1 MSAEP
6 KTGTAP
12 AGLRGALRLNEPMW
26 RHTAWG
32 VGGPA
37 ARFYQPADVDDLCAF
52 LATLDAEEPLLW
64 VGLGSNLLVRDGG
77 IPGTVV
83 KTTGM
88 LERLAQVGARRVR
101 AEAGVACAKVARFCA
116 RRDLGGAEFLAGIP
130 GTMGGALAMNAGAF
144 GGETWDVVRG
154 VETIDRRGVRRTRGA
169 AEYTVGYRRV
179 EGPRDEWFAAAEL
192 ELAPADGERGL
203 ARIRE
208 LLRRRDATQPL
219 RQRSCGSVF
228 RNPSG
233 DHAARLIEASGLK
246 GRRIGGAVVSPKH
259 ANFIINTGEASAADI
274 EALIGE
280 VVATVA
286 HEHGVTLVPEV
297 HIVGRVRAPEEGRI
311 P

>member
-6 KTGTAP
+6 RTEASEM
-12 AGLRGALRLNEPMW
+12 ALRGRLRIDEPMS

-37 ARFYQPADVDDLCAF
+37 ARLYEPADLDDLCAF
-52 LATLDAEEPLLW
+52 LATLPADETLLW
-64 VGLGSNLLVRDGG
+64 IGLGSNLLVRDGG
-77 IPGTVV
+77 IAGTVIR
-83 KTTGM
+83 TCGM
-88 LERLAQVGARRVR
+88 LEGLARVGPRRVR
-101 AEAGVACAKVARFCA
+101 AEAGVPCAKAARFCA
-116 RRDLGGAEFLAGIP
+116 RHDLGGAEFLAGIP

-144 GGETWDVVRG
+144 GGETWSVVRR
-154 VETIDRRGVRRTRGA
+154 VETLDRRGSRRARDA
-169 AEYTVGYRRV
+169 AEYDVGYREVR
-179 EGPRDEWFAAAEL
+179 GPAEEWFIAAEL
-192 ELAPADGERGL
+192 ELAPADGAGAL

-228 RNPSG
+228 RNPPG

-259 ANFIINTGEASAADI
+259 ANFIVNTGHATAGDI

-286 HEHGVTLVPEV
+286 HHHGVTLIPEV
-297 HIVGRVRAPEEGRI
+297 HIVGRPRKAQEARS
-311 P
+311 